1 MPANTAE
8 TLNVLAKMKD
18 PGKRR
23 ELAMGVVDLCL
34 AQPLSP
40 TADPVAGELLVTLSA
55 RSDTETKAEIA
66 ARLAPCDWAPHDIIR
81 FLAFEP
87 IEVSAV
93 IIEKS
98 SKLTQKDMIE
108 LAETGTTEHR
118 KVLAMR
124 ANLCLAVSDTL
135 ARPGEAIV
143 LRALANNS
151 TAEISENTLDICLT
165 VARDNPKLREALTR
179 RHDLTTD
186 FATQLCIMLPE
197 NWREE
202 LYRRFG
208 LDKDK
213 VEALAVETA
222 LSATPEDVDKEA
234 AKRVNDAAKD
244 GKLDG
249 KYALDAL
256 VRGEEAV
263 FDHAIAHLCGIKVSQ
278 WRIALAM
285 GGVRAA
291 AMACQ
296 AANLERTAYPV
307 IHKALQRSG
316 RMHQALEGDA
326 MSAAANVFRMY
337 GPEKAAKVLRQM
349 GSRG

>member
-8 TLNVLAKMKD
+8 TLNVLAQMKD

-55 RSDTETKAEIA
+55 KSDTATKAEIA
-66 ARLAPCDWAPHDIIR
+66 AKLAPCDWAPHDIIR

-108 LAETGTTEHR
+108 LAESGTTEHR

-143 LRALANNS
+143 LRALA
-151 TAEISENTLDICLT
+151 
-165 VARDNPKLREALTR
+165 K
-179 RHDLTTD
+179 RH
-186 FATQLCIMLPE
+186 
-197 NWREE
+197 
-202 LYRRFG
+202 
-208 LDKDK
+208 
-213 VEALAVETA
+213 
-222 LSATPEDVDKEA
+222 A
-234 AKRVNDAAKD
+234 A
-244 GKLDG
+244 
-249 KYALDAL
+249 
-256 VRGEEAV
+256 
-263 FDHAIAHLCGIKVSQ
+263 
-278 WRIALAM
+278 
-285 GGVRAA
+285 
-291 AMACQ
+291 
-296 AANLERTAYPV
+296 
-307 IHKALQRSG
+307 
-316 RMHQALEGDA
+316 
-326 MSAAANVFRMY
+326 
-337 GPEKAAKVLRQM
+337 
-349 GSRG
+349 